1 MSKAQYQQYIPQ
13 FLLRNFAH
21 PYEPKSKNKNKTKN
35 RSIAERPRLRAGDPL
50 LHAVEL
56 ISDDPKFIEMPVRR
70 TFGQP
75 DMYKDD
81 REYKNSTNDPLLSAK
96 QWNHVD
102 LKLGKLEHATSRV
115 FRKIVG
121 AHTEGVPDVQVSD
134 REYATLRKFV
144 FIMRFR
150 STLFFEGFNHRQP
163 ADYTGSDKDML
174 LAYMHKKGI
183 LRPVDVWL
191 ETLVAILDLEA
202 DAEDTWA
209 RTLGSCICGPHAM
222 SAELLMHYMYPVI
235 CTPSKPGEEFIL
247 SEHAYALHE
256 GPTIPDLAMIEYHLV
271 CVVAPRLALLLRS
284 TLLPEAEEDRDE
296 VVKKKKEK
304 NLARCLQ
311 QFPDSSEATS
321 MFHDLP
327 VTKPQRKDIKACS
340 SPTIQNDR
348 GVTSDMPSFRGFSL
362 ALFGLDSKAI
372 QNINSLILD
381 NASDLS
387 MIVFRERSALRLALE
402 FYLTRPICT
411 DYDGMKTVGR
421 SANDPT
427 LAYLRKL

>member
-1 MSKAQYQQYIPQ
+1 
-13 FLLRNFAH
+13 
-21 PYEPKSKNKNKTKN
+21 
-35 RSIAERPRLRAGDPL
+35 
-50 LHAVEL
+50 
-56 ISDDPKFIEMPVRR
+56 
-70 TFGQP
+70 
-75 DMYKDD
+75 
-81 REYKNSTNDPLLSAK
+81 
-96 QWNHVD
+96 
-102 LKLGKLEHATSRV
+102 
-115 FRKIVG
+115 
-121 AHTEGVPDVQVSD
+121 
-134 REYATLRKFV
+134 
-144 FIMRFR
+144 
-150 STLFFEGFNHRQP
+150 
-163 ADYTGSDKDML
+163 
-174 LAYMHKKGI
+174 
-183 LRPVDVWL
+183 
-191 ETLVAILDLEA
+191 
-202 DAEDTWA
+202 
-209 RTLGSCICGPHAM
+209 M
-222 SAELLMHYMYPVI
+222 SAELLMRYMYPVI

-284 TLLPEAEEDRDE
+284 TLLPEADEDRDE

-421 SANDPT
+421 GANDPT
-427 LAYLRKL
+427 LAYLRKLEHAARKLGSTTTAVYEFSETMMVNPRTFSVNWVLARFSSTGEPVRLAKLSLTRSPTTCTALGMPKLLKALKPRLMVQALDLLSMCTKICGRP